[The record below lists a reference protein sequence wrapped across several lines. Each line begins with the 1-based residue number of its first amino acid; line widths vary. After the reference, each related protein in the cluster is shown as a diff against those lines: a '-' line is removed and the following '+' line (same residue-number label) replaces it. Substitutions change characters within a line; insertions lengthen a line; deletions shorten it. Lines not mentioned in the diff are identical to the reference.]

1 MLPVVGVPRT
11 VQRQMRPYRDL
22 FRRSEGF
29 EYVSRYVTGLLVSP
43 NKTSQGI
50 YAAQVWEGDSPSYRA
65 MHEAVFEAGWDAEEL
80 LPRHRSLIAPEHR
93 GRGRE
98 VISLDWTLVHHER
111 GPHIY
116 GTAKSYDYVKKRMG
130 RFQTVVTGVIA
141 NRQLIDGIEV
151 RIQEPSVCKEEETY
165 LKATVQASYEQMEQA
180 RTRLLE
186 LLHHLEHRL
195 AYKKRTEIVVE
206 MVAQLEEEGQFPHA
220 DYAFDNG
227 VLTVELA
234 RLIESKGKHWVSE
247 LESSRHILWKDAWRR
262 IDDVALELRQQH
274 PESFR
279 RVQVRCRNGERKE
292 FWAFT
297 KTVRLKRYERKRI
310 ALVHEQ
316 ADLADVPRF
325 LVTDAVHWESGRMIE
340 TWSFRW
346 AAEVFHE
353 FSKQGT
359 GLEAAQ
365 VRNEEAVTRHL
376 RLSCLAQSLLQRTP
390 TIASTS
396 EQFAFA
402 KGAITFGQRCRAI
415 TREVF
420 SSVLSLAQRLFA
432 GGYTCEQVTEVLMPA

>member
-1 MLPVVGVPRT
+1 MLPMVGVPETIRKGL
-11 VQRQMRPYRDL
+11 RPYRDL
-22 FRRSEGF
+22 FRRAEGF
-29 EYVSRYVTGLLVSP
+29 EYVSRYVTGLIVSP
-43 NKTSQGI
+43 NKTLQGI
-50 YAAQVWEGDSPSYRA
+50 YAQQVWEEDKPTRRT
-65 MHEAVFEAGWDAEEL
+65 MHEAVFEAGWEAEEL
-80 LPRHRSLIAPEHR
+80 LPRHRTLIAPEHR

-98 VISLDWTLVHHER
+98 VISLDWTLVHHDR

-116 GTAKSYDYVKKRMG
+116 GTAKSYDYVERRMG

-141 NRQLIDGIEV
+141 NRQVIDGIDV
-151 RIQEPSVCKEEETY
+151 RIQVPNVCKEEEAY
-165 LKATVQASYEQMEQA
+165 LKATVQASYDQMEQA

-186 LLHHLEHRL
+186 LLHHVEHKL
-195 AYKKRTEIVVE
+195 AYKKRTEIVAE
-206 MVAQLEEEGQFPHA
+206 MVAQVEAEGKFPQA

-227 VLTVELA
+227 VLTLELT

-247 LESSRHILWKDAWRR
+247 LESSRHILWQDEWRR
-262 IDDVALELRQQH
+262 IDEVETELRQHH

-279 RVQVRCRNGERKE
+279 KVVVRCRNGEQKE
-292 FWAFT
+292 YWAFT
-297 KTVRLKRYERKRI
+297 KTVRLKRYGRKRI
-310 ALVHEQ
+310 VMVHERS
-316 ADLADVPRF
+316 DLTDKPRF
-325 LVTDAVHWESGRMIE
+325 LVADALHWESGRIIE

-390 TIASTS
+390 AVVSTS
-396 EQFAFA
+396 EQCAFA
-402 KGAITFGQRCRAI
+402 KGEKTFGQRCHAI

-420 SSVLSLAQRLFA
+420 SSLLSFAQRLFA
-432 GGYTCEQVTEVLMPA
+432 GGYSCEQVVEALMPA

>member
-1 MLPVVGVPRT
+1 MLPVVGVPKT
-11 VQRQMRPYRDL
+11 VQQQMRPYRDL

-29 EYVSRYVTGLLVSP
+29 EYVSRYITGLLTSP
-43 NKTSQGI
+43 NKTLQGI
-50 YAAQVWEGDSPSYRA
+50 HAAQVWEDDGPSYRA
-65 MHEAVFEAGWDAEEL
+65 MHEAVFEAGWNAEEL
-80 LPRHRSLIAPEHR
+80 LLRHRRLIAPEHR
-93 GRGRE
+93 NRGRE

-116 GTAKSYDYVKKRMG
+116 GVTKSYDYVERRMAQ
-130 RFQTVVTGVIA
+130 FQTTVTAVVA
-141 NRQLIDGIEV
+141 NRQLIDGIDA
-151 RIQEPSVCKEEETY
+151 RIQEPDVSKEEEEY
-165 LKATVQASYEQMEQA
+165 LQATVQASYEQMEQA

-186 LLHHLEHRL
+186 LLHHVQHRL

-206 MVAQLEEEGQFPHA
+206 MVKQLEEEGNFPQA

-227 VLTVELA
+227 VLTIDLT

-247 LESSRHILWKDAWRR
+247 IESSRLILWHEAWRR
-262 IDDVALELRQQH
+262 VDDVATELRQHH

-279 RVQVRCRNGERKE
+279 RLSVRCRNGETKE

-297 KTVRLKRYERKRI
+297 KTVRLKKYARKRL
-310 ALVHEQ
+310 AMVHER
-316 ADLADVPRF
+316 ADLSDHPRF
-325 LVTDAVHWESGRMIE
+325 LLTDAGHWESGRRIE

-353 FSKQGT
+353 FSKQGC

-365 VRNEEAVTRHL
+365 VRNEEAVNRHL
-376 RLSCLAQSLLQRTP
+376 RLSCLAQSILQRTP
-390 TIASTS
+390 TVVSTS

-402 KGAITFGQRCRAI
+402 KGTITFGQRCRAI

-420 SSVLSLAQRLFA
+420 SSLLSVAQRLFA
-432 GGYTCEQVTEVLMPA
+432 GGYSCEQVTEALMPT

>member
-1 MLPVVGVPRT
+1 
-11 VQRQMRPYRDL
+11 MRPYRDL

-29 EYVSRYVTGLLVSP
+29 EYGSRYVTGLLVSP

-50 YAAQVWEGDSPSYRA
+50 YAAQVWEGDGPSYRA
-65 MHEAVFEAGWDAEEL
+65 MHEAVFEAGWEAEEL
-80 LPRHRSLIAPEHR
+80 LPRHRGLIAPEHC

-98 VISLDWTLVHHER
+98 VISLDWTLLHHER

-116 GTAKSYDYVKKRMG
+116 GVTKSYDYVEKRMG
-130 RFQTVVTGVIA
+130 QFQTTVTAVIA
-141 NRQLIDGIEV
+141 NRQVIDGIDV
-151 RIQEPSVCKEEETY
+151 QIQAPNLCKEEEAY
-165 LKATVQASYEQMEQA
+165 LKATVQANYEQMEQA

-186 LLHHLEHRL
+186 LLHHLEHKL
-195 AYKKRTEIVVE
+195 AYKKRTEIVVA
-206 MVAQLEEEGQFPHA
+206 MVKQLEEEGNFPHA

-227 VLTVELA
+227 VLTLDLT

-247 LESSRHILWKDAWRR
+247 VESSRLILWKDAWRR
-262 IDDVALELRQQH
+262 VDDVATELRQQH

-279 RVQVRCRNGERKE
+279 RVLVRCRNGETKT

-297 KTVRLKRYERKRI
+297 KTVRLKKYARKRL
-310 ALVHEQ
+310 AMVHER
-316 ADLADVPRF
+316 ADLSDSPRF
-325 LVTDAVHWESGRMIE
+325 LLTDAVHWESGRMIE

-365 VRNEEAVTRHL
+365 VRNEEAVNRHL
-376 RLSCLAQSLLQRTP
+376 RLSCLAQSMLQRAP
-390 TIASTS
+390 AIASTL

-420 SSVLSLAQRLFA
+420 SSLLSVAQRLFA
-432 GGYTCEQVTEVLMPA
+432 GGYSCEQVTETLMPA

>member
-1 MLPVVGVPRT
+1 VVGVPQT

-50 YAAQVWEGDSPSYRA
+50 YAAQVWEGEGPSYRA

-80 LPRHRSLIAPEHR
+80 LPRHRKLLAPEHR
-93 GRGRE
+93 NRGRE
-98 VISLDWTLVHHER
+98 VISLDWTLVHHQR

-116 GTAKSYDYVKKRMG
+116 GVTKSYDYVERRMAQ
-130 RFQTVVTGVIA
+130 FQTTVTAVIA
-141 NRQLIDGIEV
+141 NRQLIDGIDAQ
-151 RIQEPSVCKEEETY
+151 IQVPNLCKEEETY

-186 LLHHLEHRL
+186 LLHHLEHKL

-206 MVAQLEEEGQFPHA
+206 MVKQLEEEGNFPQA

-227 VLTVELA
+227 VLTIELT

-247 LESSRHILWKDAWRR
+247 IESSRLILWHDQWRR
-262 IDDVALELRQQH
+262 IDEVAKELREQH

-279 RVQVRCRNGERKE
+279 KVLVRCRNGEQKE
-292 FWAFT
+292 FWTFT
-297 KTVRLKRYERKRI
+297 KTVRLKKYARKRI
-310 ALVHEQ
+310 AIVHERS
-316 ADLADVPRF
+316 DLTDNPRF
-325 LVTDAVHWESGRMIE
+325 LVTDAVHWESGRIIE

-365 VRNEEAVTRHL
+365 VRNEEAVNRHL
-376 RLSCLAQSLLQRTP
+376 RLSCLAQSILQRTP
-390 TIASTS
+390 TVVSTS

-402 KGAITFGQRCRAI
+402 KGTITFGQRCRAI

-420 SSVLSLAQRLFA
+420 ASLLSFAQRLFA
-432 GGYTCEQVTEVLMPA
+432 GGYSCDQVTEALMPA

>member
-1 MLPVVGVPRT
+1 MLPLVGIPKT

-50 YAAQVWEGDSPSYRA
+50 YAAQVWAGDKPSYRA
-65 MHEAVFEAGWDAEEL
+65 MHEAVFEAGWDADAL
-80 LPRHRSLIAPEHR
+80 LPRHRTVIAPEHR
-93 GRGRE
+93 NRGRE

-116 GTAKSYDYVKKRMG
+116 GVTKSYDYVERRMA
-130 RFQTVVTGVIA
+130 RFQTTVTAVIA
-141 NRQLIDGIEV
+141 NRQLIDGIGAQ
-151 RIQEPSVCKEEETY
+151 IQEPDVSKEEETY

-186 LLHHLEHRL
+186 LLHHLGHKL

-206 MVAQLEEEGQFPHA
+206 MVQQLEVEGQFPQA

-227 VLTVELA
+227 VLTIELT

-247 LESSRHILWKDAWRR
+247 VESSRHILWQDEWRR
-262 IDDVALELRQQH
+262 IDEVATELRQTH

-279 RVQVRCRNGERKE
+279 KVLVRCRNGEQKE

-297 KTVRLKRYERKRI
+297 KSVRLKRYGRKRI
-310 ALVHEQ
+310 AIVQ
-316 ADLADVPRF
+316 DRADLTDQPRF
-325 LVTDAVHWESGRMIE
+325 LVTDALHWESGRIIE

-365 VRNEEAVTRHL
+365 VRNEEAVKRHL
-376 RLSCLAQSLLQRTP
+376 RLSCLAQSMLQRTP
-390 TIASTS
+390 TVASTS

-402 KGAITFGQRCRAI
+402 KGTITFGQRCRAM

-420 SSVLSLAQRLFA
+420 GSLLSFAQRLFA
-432 GGYTCEQVTEVLMPA
+432 GGYSCEQVTEALMPA

>member
-1 MLPVVGVPRT
+1 MLPVVGVPET
-11 VQRQMRPYRDL
+11 VGKGLRPYRDL
-22 FRRSEGF
+22 FRRAEGF
-29 EYVSRYVTGLLVSP
+29 EYVSRYVTGLIVSP
-43 NKTSQGI
+43 NKTLQGI
-50 YAAQVWEGDSPSYRA
+50 YAQQVWEEDKPTRRT
-65 MHEAVFEAGWDAEEL
+65 MHEAVFEAGWEAEEL
-80 LPRHRSLIAPEHR
+80 LPRHRTLIAPEHR

-98 VISLDWTLVHHER
+98 VISLDWTLVHHDR

-116 GTAKSYDYVKKRMG
+116 GTAKSYDYVERRMG
-130 RFQTVVTGVIA
+130 RFQTVVTGGIA
-141 NRQLIDGIEV
+141 NRQVIDGIDV
-151 RIQEPSVCKEEETY
+151 RIQVPHVCKEEEAY
-165 LKATVQASYEQMEQA
+165 LKATMQASYDQMEQA

-186 LLHHLEHRL
+186 LLHHVEHKL
-195 AYKKRTEIVVE
+195 AYKKRTEIVAE
-206 MVAQLEEEGQFPHA
+206 MVAQVEAEGKFPQA

-227 VLTVELA
+227 VLTLELT

-247 LESSRHILWKDAWRR
+247 LESSRHILWQDEWRR
-262 IDDVALELRQQH
+262 IDEVETELRQHH

-279 RVQVRCRNGERKE
+279 KVVVRCRNGEQKE
-292 FWAFT
+292 YWAFT
-297 KTVRLKRYERKRI
+297 KTVRLKRYGRKRI
-310 ALVHEQ
+310 VMVHERS
-316 ADLADVPRF
+316 DLTDKPRF
-325 LVTDAVHWESGRMIE
+325 LVADALHWESGRIIE

-390 TIASTS
+390 TVVSTS

-402 KGAITFGQRCRAI
+402 KGEKTFGQRCHAI

-420 SSVLSLAQRLFA
+420 SSLLSFAQRLFA
-432 GGYTCEQVTEVLMPA
+432 GGYSCEQVVEALMPA

>member
-1 MLPVVGVPRT
+1 MLPMVSVPETIRKGL
-11 VQRQMRPYRDL
+11 RPYRDL

-29 EYVSRYVTGLLVSP
+29 EYVSRYVTGLIVSP
-43 NKTSQGI
+43 KKTLQGI
-50 YAAQVWEGDSPSYRA
+50 YANQVWAEDKPTRRT
-65 MHEAVFEAGWDAEEL
+65 MHEAVFEAGWKAEEL
-80 LPRHRSLIAPEHR
+80 LPRHRKLIAPEHR

-116 GTAKSYDYVKKRMG
+116 GVTKSYDYVARRMG
-130 RFQTVVTGVIA
+130 RFQTTVTAVVA
-141 NRQLIDGIEV
+141 NRQLIAGVDV
-151 RIQEPSVCKEEETY
+151 RIQEPDVSKEEEVY
-165 LKATVQASYEQMEQA
+165 LKATVQTSYEQMEQA

-186 LLHHLEHRL
+186 LLHHVGHKLT
-195 AYKKRTEIVVE
+195 YKKRTEIVVE
-206 MVAQLEEEGQFPHA
+206 IVKQLEEEGNFPQA

-227 VLTVELA
+227 VLTLELT

-247 LESSRHILWKDAWRR
+247 IESSRLILWHDQWQRV
-262 IDDVALELRQQH
+262 DEVARELRHQH

-279 RVQVRCRNGERKE
+279 RVSVRCRNGETKA

-297 KTVRLKRYERKRI
+297 KTVRLKKYARKRL
-310 ALVHEQ
+310 AMVHER
-316 ADLADVPRF
+316 ADLSDTPRF
-325 LVTDAVHWESGRMIE
+325 LLTDAVHWESGRMIE

-365 VRNEEAVTRHL
+365 VRNKEAVNRHL
-376 RLSCLAQSLLQRTP
+376 RLCCLAQSLLQRAP
-390 TIASTS
+390 AVASTS

-402 KGAITFGQRCRAI
+402 KGETTFGQRCRTI
-415 TREVF
+415 IREAF
-420 SSVLSLAQRLFA
+420 QALLSVAQRLFA
-432 GGYTCEQVTEVLMPA
+432 GGYSCEQVTEALMPA

>member
-1 MLPVVGVPRT
+1 MLPMVEVPET
-11 VQRQMRPYRDL
+11 VRKGLRPYRDL
-22 FRRSEGF
+22 FRRAEGF
-29 EYVSRYVTGLLVSP
+29 EHISRYVTGLIVSP
-43 NKTSQGI
+43 NKTLQGI
-50 YAAQVWEGDSPSYRA
+50 YADQVWEGHKPSRRV
-65 MHEAVFEAGWDAEEL
+65 MHEAVFEAGWQADEL
-80 LPRHRSLIAPEHR
+80 LPRHRTLIAPEHR

-116 GTAKSYDYVKKRMG
+116 GTTKSYDYVERRMG
-130 RFQTVVTGVIA
+130 RFQTVVTAVIA
-141 NRQLIDGIEV
+141 NRQLIEGIDLQ
-151 RIQEPSVCKEEETY
+151 IQEPSVCKEEETY

-195 AYKKRTEIVVE
+195 GYKKRTEIVVE
-206 MVAQLEEEGQFPHA
+206 MVAQLEEEGKFPRA

-227 VLTVELA
+227 VLTLELT

-247 LESSRHILWKDAWRR
+247 VESSRHILWQDQWQR
-262 IDDVALELRQQH
+262 IDEVATELRQRH

-279 RVQVRCRNGERKE
+279 RVQVRCRNGEQKE

-297 KTVRLKRYERKRI
+297 KSVRLKRYGRKRI
-310 ALVHEQ
+310 AMVHER
-316 ADLADVPRF
+316 ADLTDTPRF
-325 LVTDAVHWESGRMIE
+325 LVTDALHWESGRIIE
-340 TWSFRW
+340 TGSFRW

-353 FSKQGT
+353 FSKQST

-365 VRNEEAVTRHL
+365 VRNEEAVKRHF
-376 RLSCLAQSLLQRTP
+376 RLSCLAQSLLQRAP
-390 TIASTS
+390 RVASTS

-402 KGAITFGQRCRAI
+402 KGENTFGQRCRTI

-420 SSVLSLAQRLFA
+420 LSLLSFAKRLFA
-432 GGYTCEQVTEVLMPA
+432 GGHSCAQVAEALMPA

>member
-1 MLPVVGVPRT
+1 MLPIVGVPET
-11 VQRQMRPYRDL
+11 VRKGLRAYRDL
-22 FRRSEGF
+22 FRRDEGF

-43 NKTSQGI
+43 NKTLQGI
-50 YAAQVWEGDSPSYRA
+50 YASQVWPEQRPSRRA
-65 MHEAVFEAGWDAEEL
+65 MHEAIFEAEWNAEEL
-80 LPRHRSLIAPEHR
+80 LPRHRTLIAPEHR
-93 GRGRE
+93 DRGRE

-111 GPHIY
+111 GPEIY
-116 GTAKSYDYVKKRMG
+116 GVSKSYDYVERRMA
-130 RFQTVVTGVIA
+130 RFQTTVTAVIA
-141 NRQLIDGIEV
+141 NRQLIDGIGV
-151 RIQEPSVCKEEETY
+151 QIQEPTVCKEEETY

-186 LLHHLEHRL
+186 LLHHLEHKL

-206 MVAQLEEEGQFPHA
+206 MVAQLEEEGRFPQA

-227 VLTVELA
+227 VLTVELT
-234 RLIESKGKHWVSE
+234 RLIESKDKHWVSE
-247 LESSRHILWKDAWRR
+247 VESSRHILWQDAWRR
-262 IDDVALELRQQH
+262 SDEVATELRQAH

-279 RVQVRCRNGERKE
+279 YVSVRCRNGVQKE

-297 KTVRLKRYERKRI
+297 KSVRLKRYGRKRI
-310 ALVHEQ
+310 AMVHEQ
-316 ADLADVPRF
+316 ADLTDKPRF
-325 LVTDAVHWESGRMIE
+325 LVADARHWESGRIIE

-346 AAEVFHE
+346 AAEVCHE

-365 VRNEEAVTRHL
+365 VRNEEAVKRHL

-402 KGAITFGQRCRAI
+402 KGESTFGQRCRAI
-415 TREVF
+415 SREVF
-420 SSVLSLAQRLFA
+420 HSLLSFAQRLFA
-432 GGYTCEQVTEVLMPA
+432 GGYSCEQVTEALMPA

>member
-1 MLPVVGVPRT
+1 MLPMVGVPETIRKGL
-11 VQRQMRPYRDL
+11 RPYRDL
-22 FRRSEGF
+22 FRRAEGF
-29 EYVSRYVTGLLVSP
+29 EYVSRYVTGLIVSP
-43 NKTSQGI
+43 NKTLQGI
-50 YAAQVWEGDSPSYRA
+50 YAQQVWEEDKPTRRT
-65 MHEAVFEAGWDAEEL
+65 MHEAVFEAGWEAEEL
-80 LPRHRSLIAPEHR
+80 LPRHRTLIAPEHR

-98 VISLDWTLVHHER
+98 VISLDWTLVHHDR

-116 GTAKSYDYVKKRMG
+116 GTAKSYDYGERRMG

-141 NRQLIDGIEV
+141 NRQVIDGIDV
-151 RIQEPSVCKEEETY
+151 RIQVPNVCKEEEAY
-165 LKATVQASYEQMEQA
+165 LKATVQASYDQMEQA

-186 LLHHLEHRL
+186 LLHHVEHKL
-195 AYKKRTEIVVE
+195 AYKKRTEIVAE
-206 MVAQLEEEGQFPHA
+206 MVAQVEAEGKFPQA

-227 VLTVELA
+227 VLTLELT

-247 LESSRHILWKDAWRR
+247 LESSRHILWQDEWRR
-262 IDDVALELRQQH
+262 IDEVETELRQHH

-279 RVQVRCRNGERKE
+279 KVVVRCRNGEQKE
-292 FWAFT
+292 YWAFT
-297 KTVRLKRYERKRI
+297 KTVRLKRYGRKRI
-310 ALVHEQ
+310 VMVHERS
-316 ADLADVPRF
+316 DLTDKPRF
-325 LVTDAVHWESGRMIE
+325 LVADALHWESGRIIE

-390 TIASTS
+390 TVVSTS

-402 KGAITFGQRCRAI
+402 KGEKTFGQRCHAI

-420 SSVLSLAQRLFA
+420 SSLLSFAQRLFA
-432 GGYTCEQVTEVLMPA
+432 GGYSCEQVVEALMPA

>member
-1 MLPVVGVPRT
+1 MVGVPET
-11 VQRQMRPYRDL
+11 VRKGLRPYRDL
-22 FRRSEGF
+22 FRREEGF

-43 NKTSQGI
+43 NKTLQGI
-50 YAAQVWEGDSPSYRA
+50 YATQVWPEKKPSRRT

-80 LPRHRSLIAPEHR
+80 LPRHRVLIAPEHR
-93 GRGRE
+93 HRGRE

-111 GPHIY
+111 GPHID
-116 GTAKSYDYVKKRMG
+116 GTTKSYDYVERRMA
-130 RFQTVVTGVIA
+130 RFQTTVTAVLT
-141 NRQLIDGIEV
+141 NRQLIDGIGV
-151 RIQEPSVCKEEETY
+151 QIQEPNGSKEEETY

-186 LLHHLEHRL
+186 LLHHLDHKL

-206 MVAQLEEEGQFPHA
+206 MVAQLEEEGQFPQA

-227 VLTVELA
+227 VLTIELT

-247 LESSRHILWKDAWRR
+247 VESSRHILWKDDWQR
-262 IDDVALELRQQH
+262 IDDVARELRATY

-279 RVQVRCRNGERKE
+279 QVHVRCRNGEQKL
-292 FWAFT
+292 FWAFS
-297 KTVRLKRYERKRI
+297 KSVRLKRYGRKRI
-310 ALVHEQ
+310 AMVHER
-316 ADLADVPRF
+316 ADLTDNPRF
-325 LVTDAVHWESGRMIE
+325 LVSDALHWESGRMIE

-365 VRNEEAVTRHL
+365 VRNEEAVNRHL
-376 RLSCLAQSLLQRTP
+376 RLSCLAQSILQRAP

-402 KGAITFGQRCRAI
+402 KGGLTFGQRCRAI

-420 SSVLSLAQRLFA
+420 SSLLVFAQRLFA
-432 GGYTCEQVTEVLMPA
+432 GGYAPAQVLEALMPA

>member
-1 MLPVVGVPRT
+1 LI
-11 VQRQMRPYRDL
+11 
-22 FRRSEGF
+22 
-29 EYVSRYVTGLLVSP
+29 VSP
-43 NKTSQGI
+43 NKTLQGI
-50 YAAQVWEGDSPSYRA
+50 YAQQVWEEDKPTRRT
-65 MHEAVFEAGWDAEEL
+65 MHEAVFEAGWEAEEL
-80 LPRHRSLIAPEHR
+80 LPRHRTLIAPEHR

-98 VISLDWTLVHHER
+98 VISLDWTLVHHDR

-116 GTAKSYDYVKKRMG
+116 GTAKSYDYVERRMG

-141 NRQLIDGIEV
+141 NRQVIDGIDV
-151 RIQEPSVCKEEETY
+151 RIQMPNVCKEEEAY
-165 LKATVQASYEQMEQA
+165 LKATVQASYDQMEQA

-186 LLHHLEHRL
+186 LLHHVEHKL
-195 AYKKRTEIVVE
+195 AYKKRTEIVAE
-206 MVAQLEEEGQFPHA
+206 MVAQVEAEGKFPQA

-227 VLTVELA
+227 VLTLELT

-247 LESSRHILWKDAWRR
+247 LESSRHILWQDEWRR
-262 IDDVALELRQQH
+262 IDEVETELRQHH

-279 RVQVRCRNGERKE
+279 KVVVRCRNGEQKE
-292 FWAFT
+292 YWAFT
-297 KTVRLKRYERKRI
+297 KTVRLKRYGRKRI
-310 ALVHEQ
+310 VMVHERS
-316 ADLADVPRF
+316 DLTDKPRF
-325 LVTDAVHWESGRMIE
+325 LVADALHWESGRIIE

-390 TIASTS
+390 TVVSTS

-402 KGAITFGQRCRAI
+402 KGEKTFGQRCHAI

-420 SSVLSLAQRLFA
+420 SSLLSFAQRLFA
-432 GGYTCEQVTEVLMPA
+432 GGYSCEQVVEALMPA

>member
-1 MLPVVGVPRT
+1 MLPMVGVPEAVRKGL
-11 VQRQMRPYRDL
+11 RPYRDL
-22 FRRSEGF
+22 FRRAEGF
-29 EYVSRYVTGLLVSP
+29 EYVSRYVTGLLVNP
-43 NKTSQGI
+43 NKTLQGI
-50 YAAQVWEGDSPSYRA
+50 YANQVWPEQKPSRRA
-65 MHEAVFEAGWDAEEL
+65 MHEAVFEAEWKADEL
-80 LPRHRSLIAPEHR
+80 LPRHRALIAPQHR
-93 GRGRE
+93 NRGRE

-111 GPHIY
+111 GPQIY
-116 GTAKSYDYVKKRMG
+116 GVTKSYDYVERRMA
-130 RFQTVVTGVIA
+130 RFQTTVTAVIA

-151 RIQEPSVCKEEETY
+151 QIQEPGVCKEEETY

-180 RTRLLE
+180 RTRILE

-206 MVAQLEEEGQFPHA
+206 MVAQLEEEGQFPQA

-227 VLTVELA
+227 VLTVELT

-247 LESSRHILWKDAWRR
+247 LESSRHILWHDQWRR
-262 IDDVALELRQQH
+262 IDEVATELRQKH
-274 PESFR
+274 SETFR
-279 RVQVRCRNGERKE
+279 PVSVRCRNGERKE

-297 KTVRLKRYERKRI
+297 KSVRLKRYGRKRI
-310 ALVHEQ
+310 ALVHER
-316 ADLADVPRF
+316 ADLTDKPRF
-325 LVTDAVHWESGRMIE
+325 LVADAVHWESGRIIE

-365 VRNEEAVTRHL
+365 VRNEEAVKRHL
-376 RLSCLAQSLLQRTP
+376 HLSCLAQSLLQRAP
-390 TIASTS
+390 TVASTS

-402 KGAITFGQRCRAI
+402 KGEKTFGQRCRTI

-420 SSVLSLAQRLFA
+420 HSLLAFAQRLFA
-432 GGYTCEQVTEVLMPA
+432 GGSSCAQVLEALMPA